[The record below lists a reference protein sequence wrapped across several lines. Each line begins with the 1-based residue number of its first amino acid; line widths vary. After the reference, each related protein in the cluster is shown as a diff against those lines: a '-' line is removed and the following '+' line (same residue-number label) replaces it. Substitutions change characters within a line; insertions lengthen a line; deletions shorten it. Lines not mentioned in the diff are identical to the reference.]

1 MKIESV
7 RIQNLRAFKD
17 VTIPFNDYTC
27 FVGANGAGKST
38 VLCALNIFFREKDN
52 AATNLLELQAE
63 DFHNK
68 NTDDPIQI
76 TVTFSDLSE
85 DAQEDFKDYFRQG
98 KLIVTAK
105 ATYNVSVQKAEVKQY
120 GQRLAMTGFS
130 AFFRVLG
137 DGAKAD
143 ELKEVYNGYRKSYAE
158 LPAWKSKAATADKLK
173 EYEAAHPE
181 QCELTQSGDQFYG
194 VSRGVDRLEKYIQW
208 IYVPAVKNAV
218 EEEKE
223 ARNSALGKLLERT
236 VRAKTDFAEDIAQL
250 KKKTEQA
257 YQGILDKNQGVLTEL
272 STSLGSRIKQWGNP
286 NASLRL
292 VWGKEPDKTIR
303 VEEPFAE
310 IIAGEGSFEGQ
321 LARLGH
327 GLQRSFIIS
336 LLQELVTFD
345 NENSP
350 KLILACEEPE
360 LYQHP
365 PQIRHLA
372 DLFNHLSTQ
381 NAQVMVCSHSP
392 FFVSGEGF
400 ENVRMVRM
408 NDSTNESSVSWCSY
422 GSFATYLGEILDSP
436 PSKEEGV
443 IAKINQE
450 LQPSINEIFFTPT
463 CILVEGLED
472 VAYIKAYMILM
483 GKWDE
488 FRRLQC
494 HIVPANGKSHLIRPY
509 AIAKKLDIHT
519 FVVFDSDGHEQDKG
533 KRNKHRKDNE
543 AIIKIFG
550 AEAEPFPEDHQ
561 WSDGLVIWKS
571 EMGKAV
577 TADFQNNV
585 FTQYAEKARIECGQ
599 EKGLGKNTLFI
610 ASWLAL
616 AWADGHKSETLEKL
630 CLSILNFAA
639 KRNEIAEESGNL
651 KA

>member
-1 MKIESV
+1 MIIESV

-52 AATNLLELQAE
+52 VATDLLKLQAE

-76 TVTFSDLSE
+76 TVTFSDLSKE
-85 DAQEDFKDYFRQG
+85 AQEDFKDYFRQG
-98 KLIVTAK
+98 KLIVTAN
-105 ATYNVSVQKAEVKQY
+105 ATYDASIQKAEVKQY
-120 GQRLAMTGFS
+120 GQRLAMTEFA
-130 AFFRVLG
+130 AFFRALG
-137 DGAKAD
+137 DGAKAS
-143 ELKEVYNGYRKSYAE
+143 ELKEIYNDYRESYNE
-158 LPAWKSKAATADKLK
+158 LPAWKSKGASADNLK

-181 QCELTQSGDQFYG
+181 QCKLTQSGDQFYG
-194 VSRGVDRLEKYIQW
+194 VSQGVDRLEKYIQW
-208 IYVPAVKNAV
+208 IYVPAVKNAI

-236 VRAKTDFAEDIAQL
+236 VREKTNFADDVAKL
-250 KKKTEQA
+250 KKDTEIA
-257 YQGILDKNQGVLTEL
+257 YQDILDKNQPAL
-272 STSLGSRIKQWGNP
+272 SEISDSLGAGMKQWGNP

-365 PQIRHLA
+365 PQIRHLS

-381 NAQVMVCSHSP
+381 NAQVLICSHSP
-392 FFVSGEGF
+392 FFVSGDGF
-400 ENVRMVRM
+400 ENVRLVRM
-408 NDSTNESSVSWCSY
+408 NEKTNESSVSWCKY
-422 GSFATYLGEILDSP
+422 NDLAVFLGEVLEAPQPKND
-436 PSKEEGV
+436 GV
-443 IAKINQE
+443 LAKLNQE
-450 LQPSINEIFFTPT
+450 LQPSLNEIFFTPT

-472 VAYIKAYMILM
+472 VAYIKTYMILM
-483 GKWDE
+483 EKWGE

-494 HIVPANGKSHLIRPY
+494 HIIPANGKSHLIRPY
-509 AIAKKLDIHT
+509 AITKKLDIHT
-519 FVVFDSDGHEQDKG
+519 FVVFDSDGHEEDVG
-533 KRNKHRKDNE
+533 KRNKHQKDNA
-543 AIIKIFG
+543 AIIKISG
-550 AEAEPFPEDHQ
+550 AEIEPFPVDHH
-561 WSDGLVIWKS
+561 WENGLVIWAN
-571 EMGKAV
+571 EMGATVKN
-577 TADFQNNV
+577 DFDQTLYNRC
-585 FTQYAEKARIECGQ
+585 AEKARLTCGQ
-599 EKGLGKNTLFI
+599 ERGLGKNSMFI
-610 ASWLAL
+610 ASLL
-616 AWADGHKSETLEKL
+616 TNAWNDGHKSSTLEKL
-630 CLSILNFAA
+630 CLSILDFAGT
-639 KRNEIAEESGNL
+639 RNE
-651 KA
+651 

>member
-1 MKIESV
+1 MIIESV

-52 AATNLLELQAE
+52 VATDLLKLQAE

-76 TVTFSDLSE
+76 TVTFSDLSKE
-85 DAQEDFKDYFRQG
+85 AQEDFKDYFRQG
-98 KLIVTAK
+98 KLIVTAN
-105 ATYNVSVQKAEVKQY
+105 ATYDASIQKAEVKQY
-120 GQRLAMTGFS
+120 GQRLAMTEFA
-130 AFFRVLG
+130 AFFRALG
-137 DGAKAD
+137 DGAKAS
-143 ELKEVYNGYRKSYAE
+143 ELKEIYNGYRESYNE
-158 LPAWKSKAATADKLK
+158 LPAWKSKGASADNLK

-181 QCELTQSGDQFYG
+181 QCKLTQSGDQFYG
-194 VSRGVDRLEKYIQW
+194 VSQGVDRLEKYIQW
-208 IYVPAVKNAV
+208 IYVPAVKNAI

-223 ARNSALGKLLERT
+223 ARNTALGKLLERT
-236 VRAKTDFAEDIAQL
+236 VRAKTDFADDVAKL
-250 KKKTEQA
+250 KKDTENA
-257 YQGILDKNQGVLTEL
+257 YQNILNKNQPALLEI
-272 STSLGSRIKQWGNP
+272 SDSLGAGMKQWGNP

-381 NAQVMVCSHSP
+381 NAQVLVCSHSP
-392 FFVSGEGF
+392 FFVSGDGF
-400 ENVRMVRM
+400 ENVRLVRM
-408 NDSTNESSVSWCSY
+408 NETTNESSVSWCSY
-422 GSFATYLGEILDSP
+422 EDFAVYLGGILGSP

-443 IAKINQE
+443 LAKLNQE
-450 LQPSINEIFFTPT
+450 LQPSLSEIFFTPT
-463 CILVEGLED
+463 CVLVEGLED
-472 VAYIKAYMILM
+472 VAYIKTYMILM
-483 GKWDE
+483 GKWEE

-509 AIAKKLDIHT
+509 AIAKKLDKHT
-519 FVVFDSDGHEQDKG
+519 FVVFDSDGHERDEG

-543 AIIKIFG
+543 AIIEISE
-550 AEAEPFPEDHQ
+550 AETEPFPVDHH
-561 WSDGLVIWKS
+561 WGNGLVIWER
-571 EMGKAV
+571 EMGAAIKN
-577 TADFQNNV
+577 DFDPAQYD
-585 FTQYAEKARIECGQ
+585 QYAEAARARCGH
-599 EKGLGKNTLFI
+599 EKGLGKNSMFI
-610 ASWLAL
+610 ASLL
-616 AWADGHKSETLEKL
+616 TKAWNDGHKSETLAKL
-630 CLSILNFAA
+630 CLSILDFAGT
-639 KRNEIAEESGNL
+639 RNE
-651 KA
+651 